1 MIKHSHFHK
10 IVAVMAI
17 GMLTFALAGCEKK
30 SPAEKAGKEIDKAV
44 SSAGKDIRAA
54 GKQIED
60 AVK

>member
-1 MIKHSHFHK
+1 MMKHTHLSKVFAA
-10 IVAVMAI
+10 IAI

-30 SPAEKAGKEIDKAV
+30 GPAQKAGEEIDKAV